1 MRRSICLEGDIS
13 DTERN
18 VALALFR
25 VRGGGALTKEFMSVM
40 GKLKTAPGP
49 VRGVVS
55 SVLMSSLFASLLLWS
70 GCAIVMSSTLPIA
83 RPPKNIVQGM
93 SMREVDRAYG
103 FPVAAGELES
113 GHIEQLQFID
123 GVPIGWKVARFCIH
137 TVLDG
142 CTYCLWELLGT
153 PIEMANRDFTT
164 YVYFVIYDA
173 DGKVVR
179 TVDAASPEGRRLAAL
194 PWAVPRNENLQV
206 NKMRD
211 VRNNVL
217 AHNIPK
223 AEMPELE
230 EGMSVAK
237 RVPEK
242 SGDDTE
248 QSSLVSTNGLK
259 YAIQNFRRTSNEGY
273 AYSFKIAFSEK
284 ENVDIATMQRIKREV
299 VKVVEEDYRVAVGI
313 AASETV
319 HIDFPEFTVSNGVVE
334 GLAAVM
340 TVSVSSL
347 KYDERTQKGMI
358 SVKIGGNR
366 FENARK
372 WLRDN
377 IETIVRDKNIAL
389 RTGELPPNKK
399 FFLGTERVLEGNIL
413 EIEFE
418 VE

>member
-1 MRRSICLEGDIS
+1 MVKKAIGSMKKLKTSAE
-13 DTERN
+13 
-18 VALALFR
+18 R
-25 VRGGGALTKEFMSVM
+25 VRGEV
-40 GKLKTAPGP
+40 
-49 VRGVVS
+49 
-55 SVLMSSLFASLLLWS
+55 SVLLMFCLFVSLLLGS
-70 GCAIVMSSTLPIA
+70 GCAIVMSATLPIA
-83 RPPKNIVQGM
+83 RPPKDLVQGM
-93 SMREVDRAYG
+93 TMQEVDRVYG
-103 FPVAAGELES
+103 FPVAAGAFEN
-113 GHIEQLQFID
+113 GHVEQLQFVD

-137 TVLDG
+137 TALDC
-142 CTYCLWELLGT
+142 CTYCIWELLGT
-153 PIEMANRDFTT
+153 PLEMANRDFKT

-173 DGKVVR
+173 DDKVVR

-206 NKMRD
+206 NMLRD

-223 AEMPELE
+223 SEMPETE
-230 EGMSVAK
+230 DASAVAK
-237 RVPEK
+237 HVPEK
-242 SGDDTE
+242 ASDDLTKP
-248 QSSLVSTNGLK
+248 SPVPAVGLK

-273 AYSFKIAFSEK
+273 TYSFKIAFNEK

-313 AASETV
+313 VASETV
-319 HIDFPEFTVSNGVVE
+319 HVDFPEFTVANGVVE

-340 TVSVSSL
+340 TVSITSL
-347 KYDERTQKGMI
+347 KYDERTQKGVI
-358 SVKIGGNR
+358 GVKIGGNR

-372 WLRDN
+372 WLRGN

-389 RTGELPPNKK
+389 VTGNVPQNKR
-399 FFLGTERVLEGNIL
+399 FYLGTERVLEGNVL

>member
-13 DTERN
+13 NTESN

-25 VRGGGALTKEFMSVM
+25 VKGGGALRKERMVAM
-40 GKLKTAPGP
+40 RKLKTAAGR

-55 SVLMSSLFASLLLWS
+55 SASMSCLLVSPLLWS
-70 GCAIVMSSTLPIA
+70 GCAIMMSAKLPIA
-83 RPPKNIVQGM
+83 RPPQNLVQGM
-93 SMREVDRAYG
+93 TMQEVDRAYG
-103 FPVAAGELES
+103 FPIAAGTFEN
-113 GHIEQLQFID
+113 GHVEQLQFVD

-137 TVLDG
+137 TALDC
-142 CTYCLWELLGT
+142 CTYCIWELVGT
-153 PIEMANRDFTT
+153 PLEMANRDFKT

-173 DGKVVR
+173 DDKVVR

-194 PWAVPRNENLQV
+194 PWAVPRNENLKV
-206 NKMRD
+206 NLVRD

-223 AEMPELE
+223 TEIPDPGDVSAI
-230 EGMSVAK
+230 AK
-237 RVPEK
+237 HVPEK
-242 SGDDTE
+242 ASGDSTRP
-248 QSSLVSTNGLK
+248 LPVSAVDLK

-273 AYSFKIAFSEK
+273 AYSFKIVFNEK
-284 ENVDIATMQRIKREV
+284 DNVDIATMQRIKREV

-313 AASETV
+313 TATENV
-319 HIDFPEFTVSNGVVE
+319 HVDFPEFTVANGVVE
-334 GLAAVM
+334 GRATVM
-340 TVSVSSL
+340 TVSVTSL
-347 KYDERTQKGMI
+347 KYDERTQKGVI
-358 SVKIGGNR
+358 AVKIGGNR

-377 IETIVRDKNIAL
+377 IETIARDKNIAL

-399 FFLGTERVLEGNIL
+399 FFLGTERVLEGNVL